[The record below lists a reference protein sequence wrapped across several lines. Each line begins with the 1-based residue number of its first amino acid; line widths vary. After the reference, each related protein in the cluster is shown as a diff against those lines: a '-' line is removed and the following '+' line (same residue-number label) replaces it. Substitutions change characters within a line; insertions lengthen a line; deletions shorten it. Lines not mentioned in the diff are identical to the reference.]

1 MRSRLLLCATLLL
14 AACGG
19 HTPPVRI
26 GAISM
31 NGEVTGIL
39 TGRDPHLRNQGPYQR
54 WRFYGT
60 SGQTVT
66 IDAMSD
72 DFDAYA
78 QLMDPALNI
87 VARDDD
93 TGEGLNARII
103 YTLQAT
109 GNYTIVVS
117 AYRQN
122 TAGSYRVR
130 LTGGSTVA
138 ATPVYEGVV
147 GAIARGNNV
156 SGTIMLSDAT
166 LRDDT
171 HYDAYTYVGG
181 AGESI
186 TVLLES
192 TQFDPYIIIQD
203 ITGNAL
209 QSNAG
214 LVGSRAAQVTFTLP
228 AAGTYRIVANTKNR
242 TLTGAYR
249 LIMLP

>member
-1 MRSRLLLCATLLL
+1 MRSRLMVCATLLL
-14 AACGG
+14 TACGG
-19 HTPPVRI
+19 HTAPMRI
-26 GAISM
+26 GTISM

-39 TGRDPHLRNQGPYQR
+39 TRRDPHLRNEGPNQM

-72 DFDAYA
+72 DFDALA
-78 QLMDPALNI
+78 RLMDPALNI

-103 YTLQAT
+103 YTLLAT

-130 LTGGSTVA
+130 LTGGAVA
-138 ATPVYEGVV
+138 AAEPVYEGVV

-156 SGTIMLSDAT
+156 AGMITLSDPT
-166 LRDDT
+166 LLDGS
-171 HYDAYTYVGG
+171 HYDAYTYVGR

-192 TQFDPYIIIQD
+192 TAFDPYVIVQD
-203 ITGNAL
+203 ITGHAV

-228 AAGTYRIVANTKNR
+228 SAGIYRIVANTKNS